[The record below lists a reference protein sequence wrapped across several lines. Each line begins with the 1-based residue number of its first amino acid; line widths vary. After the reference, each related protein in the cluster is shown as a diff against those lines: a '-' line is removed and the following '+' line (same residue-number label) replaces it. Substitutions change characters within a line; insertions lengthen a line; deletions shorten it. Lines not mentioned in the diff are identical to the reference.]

1 MPLHNVDCVTQACQ
15 NNIDLINSMLRSS
28 IRFIASRNSSQ
39 VYVTGLACGAS
50 DVTGLACDASDVTG
64 LCHRFGMCHGIC
76 ASDVTGL
83 CHRFGMW
90 CVRCHRFMSQVWHVV
105 RQMSQVY
112 VTGLACDAS
121 DVTGLCHRFGM

>member
-1 MPLHNVDCVTQACQ
+1 MQRHPAAGVSHYRRCDTQAT
-15 NNIDLINSMLRSS
+15 L
-28 IRFIASRNSSQ
+28 SQ
-39 VYVTGLACGAS
+39 VYVTGLACG
-50 DVTGLACDASDVTG
+50 
-64 LCHRFGMCHGIC
+64 

-112 VTGLACDAS
+112 VTGLACGAS
-121 DVTGLCHRFGM
+121 DVTG